1 MLMAEYATSIEI
13 EASPE
18 EVFECLVTPDGMTA
32 WMGQRAD
39 LDPCPGGAFDVDIA
53 GSLIRGRY
61 LEVDRP
67 RRVVVSWG
75 VADSAEFPPG
85 ASRVS
90 FTLTPTA
97 HGTRHTAH
105 ESTYSTAGYPTSW
118 SPDTPRAGP
127 TSCRASSS
135 SPREVLPAT
144 TAGRPRRETS
154 NDRCEQA
161 SRIPNVQRDGPKAET
176 VPQRILPRYTTAR
189 VLHVPPRGSS
199 ANGNEGC

>member
-13 EASPE
+13 EASPQ
-18 EVFECLVTPDGMTA
+18 EVFEYLVTPDGMTA

-39 LDPCPGGAFDVDIA
+39 LDPFPGGAFDVDIA
-53 GSLIRGRY
+53 GSPIRGRY

-97 HGTRHTAH
+97 HGTRVDLLH
-105 ESTYSTAGYPTSW
+105 SGLPDLMVAGH
-118 SPDTPRAGP
+118 
-127 TSCRASSS
+127 
-135 SPREVLPAT
+135 
-144 TAGRPRRETS
+144 
-154 NDRCEQA
+154 
-161 SRIPNVQRDGPKAET
+161 AEGWDHF
-176 VPQRILPRYTTAR
+176 LPRLLIVAEGGVAR
-189 VLHVPPRGSS
+189 RRRLDAFAGGHRMTELNRRP
-199 ANGNEGC
+199 A